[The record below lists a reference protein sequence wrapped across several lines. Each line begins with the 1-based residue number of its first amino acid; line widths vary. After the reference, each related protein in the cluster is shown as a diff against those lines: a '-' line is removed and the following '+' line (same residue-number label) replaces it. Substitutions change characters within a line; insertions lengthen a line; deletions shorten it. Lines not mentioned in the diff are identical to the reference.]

1 MPPVIAEINKLEK
14 TSSYLNCLYRK
25 CGNSSLYIPINSTF
39 KFMLSAEF
47 GAHSLLKK

>member
-14 TSSYLNCLYRK
+14 TSSYLYCLYRK
-25 CGNSSLYIPINSTF
+25 CGNSSLYIPINSTV